1 MSLKTRLSVLAILCS
16 VSAISTAQEI
26 DDIMIVTADRFESTT
41 DQLLAVVNTIERAE
55 IDKIAPKSV
64 VDLLEVLPGV
74 SITRNGG
81 AGQNAEVSIRGANS
95 DHVLVLIDGVRIS
108 SATLGSVSFSSL
120 SPEQIERIE
129 VVKGPRAAVWGS
141 DAIGGVIQIF
151 TRKLAGGEGFAGIE
165 TGSDNYSKYSAGV
178 GINHGEG
185 QTSLTVSKEQSDGFD
200 ALQDGETDD
209 DGYDRLSFG
218 ITGEQALNDQWLVN
232 WRGQYTDGS
241 YEYDSSYGGNE
252 ADYDNYFWRL
262 GTEYKTQLWQSQL
275 SISQS
280 QDSNEN
286 YRDGVEGKSLFETQR
301 DQLSWINQFQLTEQ
315 LTLNAGVDYVSE
327 DVKGEYAVD
336 ERDSTGLFTL
346 VRADLDSWLFEAIL
360 RYDDVENIDSETSY
374 NVSAALKINE
384 NWRLSTSYG
393 TGFKAP
399 TFNDLYWPNLGN
411 PDLTSETST
420 NTDIT
425 LSYNNNDDY
434 HAYISVFNTDV
445 DNLISWANTGIK
457 DENGWDIYQPDNI
470 EEAKISGA
478 EMGVDFSTYGIEH
491 KLGYTYLDAEN
502 SLTHQDLVG
511 RSEHEFNYSASYDI
525 ADWDFRVDYHYQG
538 KRKDSFDYVDAYQ
551 NVDLSIGYA
560 ISPQWLVRLKT
571 NNIFDEDTVS
581 RGNYNTAG
589 AQWFVSLSYNR
600 F

>member
-1 MSLKTRLSVLAILCS
+1 MSLKTRFSVLAILCS
-16 VSAISTAQEI
+16 ASFISAAQDI
-26 DDIMIVTADRFESTT
+26 DDIMIVTADRFESTP

-120 SPEQIERIE
+120 APEQIERIE

-165 TGSDNYSKYSAGV
+165 IGSDNYSRYSAGA
-178 GINHGEG
+178 GINHGDG
-185 QTSLTVSKEQSDGFD
+185 RSSLTVSKEQSDGFD
-200 ALQDGETDD
+200 TLHDGETDD

-218 ITGEQALNDQWLVN
+218 ITGEQTLSDQWLLN
-232 WRGQYTDGS
+232 WNGQLTDGS
-241 YEYDSSYGGNE
+241 YEYDSSYGGNK

-262 GTEYKTQLWQSQL
+262 GAEYKTQLWQSQF
-275 SISQS
+275 SVGQS

-301 DQLSWINQFQLTEQ
+301 DQLSWINQFQLTDI
-315 LTLNAGVDYVSE
+315 LTINAGVDYVSE

-346 VRADLDSWLFEAIL
+346 VRADLDAWLFEAIV

-411 PDLTSETST
+411 PTLTSETST

-425 LSYNNNDDY
+425 LSYNNDHY
-434 HAYISVFNTDV
+434 HAYISAFRTDV
-445 DNLISWANTGIK
+445 DDLISWVNTGIK
-457 DENGWDIYQPDNI
+457 DNNGWDIYQPDNI
-470 EEAKISGA
+470 EKAEITGA
-478 EMGVDFSTYGIEH
+478 EIGVDFSTYGLVH
-491 KLGYTYLDAEN
+491 QLGYTYLDAEN
-502 SLTHQDLVG
+502 SITNQDLVG
-511 RSEHEFNYSASYDI
+511 RSEHEFNYSATYGI
-525 ADWDFRVDYHYQG
+525 EDWDLRLDYHYQG
-538 KRKDSFDYVDAYQ
+538 KRRDSFDYLDAYQ
-551 NVDLSIGYA
+551 TVDLSIGYA
-560 ISPQWLVRLKT
+560 FSPQWLVRLKT
-571 NNIFDEDTVS
+571 NNIFNEDTVS
-581 RGNYNTAG
+581 RANYNAAG
-589 AQWFVSLSYNR
+589 AQWFVSLSYNC